1 MILSIMQLSPLR
13 MEVKEGKEGHR
24 EGRKEG
30 EGERERKGREGKGE
44 RMNSGASC
52 LESESLL

>member
-30 EGERERKGREGKGE
+30 EGEREK
-44 RMNSGASC
+44 
-52 LESESLL
+52 